1 MTIEE
6 EFPDLTTWPVLRESL
21 AYWGQTLLILVFL
34 GLLIASF
41 REVVIRFQDTV
52 SSRGLG
58 AGLLNLPLALV
69 GGVLATVRSLAVGL
83 LEVLSLPLGI
93 RRIWAIAR
101 LAILESVR
109 RRVLYILLL
118 FLVPFLFAGWYLPTS
133 EEGQLLYLVGFTNT
147 TIGWLL
153 LPMVLF
159 VVGMSIPNDLKNRTI
174 QTVVTKPIRRI
185 EFVVGR
191 VLGFMIVFTFVI
203 LVMGGVSLAYIYYQ
217 VSDEVLRQQ
226 WTARVPVYAKIDDP
240 NSSPF
245 YFIKQGVAGLSGTN
259 VGREW
264 NYRSH
269 IEGDTPD
276 EARWFFTFDPSIF
289 AGMDRAKV
297 GMTFDVFKTT
307 KGNPTREED
316 ESSGVWASLD
326 FIDLSNPQNKF
337 DDAFRVNNNRMTQIE
352 VPTTVLSS
360 GQLLVRAQCLTRN
373 QFIGMAKHD
382 LFLQARE
389 HSFEWNFVK
398 GLITLWLKMLF
409 LTSVAVASSTVLN
422 GFVTVIFTMGAYII
436 GLVHHFLMEVAG
448 GKILGGG
455 PIESLVRLVT
465 QMNQQAD
472 IEQGFVRWAIT
483 TFDPILARLLSA
495 VGAVIPDLS
504 TIETSE
510 YVASG
515 FDIPAWLMARNA
527 LLVIG
532 YVIPVI
538 IVGYFLFRGRETA
551 T

>member
-1 MTIEE
+1 MTIEQ
-6 EFPDLTTWPVLRESL
+6 EFPDLTQWPVLQGAL
-21 AYWGQTLLILVFL
+21 AYWGQTLLILVLL
-34 GLLIASF
+34 GLGVASF
-41 REVVIRFQDTV
+41 RDIIIRFQDTL
-52 SSRGLG
+52 SSRGFMAAMVGLPIAILG
-58 AGLLNLPLALV
+58 GIL
-69 GGVLATVRSLAVGL
+69 GTVRSLAVGL
-83 LEVLSLPLGI
+83 LEIVALPLGI
-93 RRIWAIAR
+93 RRVWAIAR
-101 LAILESVR
+101 LAIQESIR
-109 RRVLYILLL
+109 RRVLYVLLL
-118 FLVPFLFAGWYLPTS
+118 FLVPFLFAGWYLPKA

-159 VVGMSIPNDLKNRTI
+159 VVGMSIPNDLKSRTI

-185 EFVVGR
+185 EFIVGR
-191 VLGFMIVFTFVI
+191 VLGFMIVFTIVI

-217 VSDEVLRQQ
+217 VSDQVLRDQ
-226 WTARVPVYAKIDDP
+226 WTARVPVYAKVEDP

-245 YFIKQGVAGLSGTN
+245 YFIKQGVAGLAGTN

-276 EARWFFTFDPSIF
+276 EVRWFFTFNPKQF
-289 AGMDRAKV
+289 AGVDRTKV

-307 KGNPTREED
+307 KGNPTRDED

-326 FIDLSNPQNKF
+326 FIDLQNPQNKF
-337 DDAFRVNNNRMTQIE
+337 DRAFRVNNNRLTEITI
-352 VPTTVLSS
+352 PTSVLSS
-360 GQLLVRAQCLTRN
+360 GQVLVRAQCVTRN
-373 QFIGMAKHD
+373 QYIGMAKHD
-382 LFLQARE
+382 LFLLARE
-389 HSFEWNFVK
+389 QSFEWNFIK

-409 LTSVAVASSTVLN
+409 LTSVAVSASTVLN
-422 GFVTVIFTMGAYII
+422 GFVTVIFTIGAYVV
-436 GLVHHFLMEVAG
+436 GLVHNFLMEVAG

-472 IEQGFVRWAIT
+472 IEQGFIRSVINI
-483 TFDPILARLLSA
+483 FDPILTRFLAA
-495 VGAVIPDLS
+495 VGAVVPDLS
-504 TIETSE
+504 TIETAE

-515 FDIPAWLMARNA
+515 FDIPSWLMMRNA
-527 LLVIG
+527 LLVVG

-551 T
+551 A